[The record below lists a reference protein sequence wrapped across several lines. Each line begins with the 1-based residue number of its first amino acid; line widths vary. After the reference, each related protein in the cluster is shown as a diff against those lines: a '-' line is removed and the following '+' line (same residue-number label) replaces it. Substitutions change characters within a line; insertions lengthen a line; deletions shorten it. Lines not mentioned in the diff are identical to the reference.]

1 MIEND
6 KKQKKQF
13 HVPMKLFNLPNKNNF
28 KSGITLEFN
37 LFWEKIYKNICIYT
51 CTHVLKNDRK

>member
-6 KKQKKQF
+6 KKKKKKQF
-13 HVPMKLFNLPNKNNF
+13 HVPIKLLNLPNKNNF

-37 LFWEKIYKNICIYT
+37 LFWEKSIKIYAY
-51 CTHVLKNDRK
+51 THVHMY

>member
-37 LFWEKIYKNICIYT
+37 LFWEKSIKIYAY
-51 CTHVLKNDRK
+51 THVHMY

>member
-13 HVPMKLFNLPNKNNF
+13 HVPMKLFNLPNKNKF

-37 LFWEKIYKNICIYT
+37 LFWEKKNIKIYVYI
-51 CTHVLKNDRK
+51 HVHMY